1 MKKKINFEDNIFILS
16 MRVRMIRDLL
26 LLETDTELFLK
37 KTLEDIDF
45 IDTTLATLLK
55 NLSENAYLIER
66 DEQFDNLSEIE
77 WQFSQVLSLFLNGSG
92 NISATLFPS
101 FRERIVFLSN
111 QSLSRKR
118 IIDASVNSTVVT
130 EPLVGP
136 RELKGLLG

>member
-92 NISATLFPS
+92 NISATLFTS